1 MSGGVPKRVL
11 ISRTQSNTP
20 SKAGNVMAKNAIVL
34 CNGRRSRRAMCHSVQ
49 TRVKYC
55 AKCPT
60 PTKENKTE
68 EALLLINTIQATA
81 GVDDTVLFLYKTP
94 TSNPPL
100 ISDDID
106 NAIAD
111 HGLPQN
117 FDSYDDSLYKN
128 IYDFQYSS
136 IDIDLNTMNVGDTY
150 RVILMNYT
158 TWNLAQTTQPGGPYT
173 FLTPWVP
180 PYTTVTS
187 TSLSQ
192 PSFDL
197 SGGSAKL
204 DTNNNINYGI
214 TSQVSGTVLN
224 IPPVPTPAL
233 VASGVWKNPVTITP
247 IVDTFGPIPTAY
259 YTYVIDV
266 TLGPGKTS
274 ASHVVV

>member
-11 ISRTQSNTP
+11 ISRTQTNTP
-20 SKAGNVMAKNAIVL
+20 SKAGRWGKPGIIL
-34 CNGRRSRRAMCHSVQ
+34 CSGARSRRAMCNSIQ
-49 TRVKYC
+49 TRAKYC

-60 PTKENKTE
+60 PTKENKT

-106 NAIAD
+106 NDIAD

-128 IYDFQYSS
+128 IYDLQYSS

-187 TSLSQ
+187 TNLFQ

-197 SGGSAKL
+197 SGGSVKL

-247 IVDTFGPIPTAY
+247 IVDTSGPIPTSL